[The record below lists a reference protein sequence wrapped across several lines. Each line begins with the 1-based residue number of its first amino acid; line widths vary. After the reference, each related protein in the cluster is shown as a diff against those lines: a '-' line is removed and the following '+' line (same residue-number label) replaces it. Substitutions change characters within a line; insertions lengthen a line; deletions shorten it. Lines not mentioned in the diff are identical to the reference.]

1 MYITIK
7 KIRYELYFVF
17 SETSDDE
24 GGSLSADDFRNAQNI
39 SFLEQTIRDESI
51 FNNLTNSNIFEGDI
65 EVDNI
70 EDFENDFS
78 SLNDFVSN
86 NDYKWNMRSGPF
98 LKLPFTIPSGLSTD
112 DKAQIARVVWEFR
125 SKTCVK

>member
-1 MYITIK
+1 M
-7 KIRYELYFVF
+7 
-17 SETSDDE
+17 
-24 GGSLSADDFRNAQNI
+24 
-39 SFLEQTIRDESI
+39 
-51 FNNLTNSNIFEGDI
+51 FNNITDSNIFEGDI

-70 EDFENDFS
+70 DDFENDFS
-78 SLNDFVSN
+78 SLNDFVTN
-86 NDYKWNMRSGPF
+86 EDYKWNMRSGPF

>member
-1 MYITIK
+1 MHITIK

>member
-70 EDFENDFS
+70 EDFGNDFS